1 MDWITIT
8 VLIIAGLVLMALE
21 VYVPGFVLGSIG
33 AMLLVVAVILC
44 YRTYGIS
51 ASVIVGILEVVLT
64 LAIVFASLKWF
75 PETAAGKRMILGK
88 TQMGARSQTE
98 CEPDLVG
105 REGVAHTMLRPSGT
119 ALVDGKRLDVVAES
133 GMIERGSAIKIVAV
147 QENHVVVRKI

>member
-98 CEPDLVG
+98 REPDLVG

-147 QENHVVVRKI
+147 QENHFVVRKI